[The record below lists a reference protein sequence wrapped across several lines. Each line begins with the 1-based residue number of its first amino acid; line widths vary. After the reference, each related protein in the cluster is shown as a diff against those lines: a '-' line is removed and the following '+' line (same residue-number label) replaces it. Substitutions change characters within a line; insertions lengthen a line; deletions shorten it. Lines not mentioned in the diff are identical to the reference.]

1 MEGLYYVD
9 VKKGTPKVS
18 EYTQVVEDFYSR
30 ILAVDTLDEQFHTLH
45 VDFLDKNGELDAQES
60 IDLDLTHNGYKEKVV
75 TKVYLEEENENLTEA
90 LHKAGNWGTVEVYEY
105 LVVTS
110 LWMGQITMISSFSQ
124 GWKTG

>member
-1 MEGLYYVD
+1 M
-9 VKKGTPKVS
+9 
-18 EYTQVVEDFYSR
+18 VEDFYSR

-110 LWMGQITMISSFSQ
+110 LWMG
-124 GWKTG
+124 